1 MLKIKEYFGTPG
13 ILWSCVW
20 SYLIRR
26 ICIQLAFIL
35 PLLRPPPSPHS
46 LAAPLS
52 TFPLSLT
59 TSPSPTIQPQLSNS
73 PPSFSTLLPS
83 YQTGQFFLR
92 FTHFSLTS
100 KCSEERLVLSEGY
113 LAAIERSNY
122 SVGNVSRQKKC
133 LTGLLVVSWI
143 LLLLVSA
150 YTWVSILH
158 LTQYLGV

>member
-1 MLKIKEYFGTPG
+1 MEHPDFYDRVYEVIWFVASVFSLH
-13 ILWSCVW
+13 LS
-20 SYLIRR
+20 SLSS
-26 ICIQLAFIL
+26 AL
-35 PLLRPPPSPHS
+35 PLPLI
-46 LAAPLS
+46 LYIPLS

-158 LTQYLGV
+158 LTQYLGN